1 MSFLKGASSRE
12 LTSSSQ
18 LRLEEL
24 ANLRIKN
31 EVPLGERKAWAWAWA
46 ERSLTP
52 AERSAQED
60 RRLHAGQVLA
70 RVR

>member
-1 MSFLKGASSRE
+1 MSFLKGASSQE

-24 ANLRIKN
+24 ANLQIKN
-31 EVPLGERKAWAWAWA
+31 EVPLGERKAWAWA